1 MFTSVRRRLALSYAA
16 IFAASLLLLGP
27 GLYLTFAAQLAD
39 ASDATLRLA
48 AQRQALLAYVPSDV
62 RLGINPYFTA
72 PAPLA
77 NSDNFYLL
85 LTRDGKVQ
93 DNIAGV
99 QHAGLPDETAVRA
112 AVRQGHGVFSTLAT
126 SDAGDYRLYTAV
138 LKKQG
143 RIAALLQAGQP
154 RAPLVDAQRRLLYL
168 LLALGAGAVAIAACG
183 GVLLTRQAMRPI
195 NAAFAAQRAFVADAS
210 HELRTPLTLMRTN
223 VEVLLEAG
231 AGAIPD
237 PEDRALLEDVV
248 AEAGHMGRLIGDLL
262 VLARLDAGALPL
274 ARDPVA
280 LGPLVE
286 TTTRQMAHLA
296 ARRDIAVRRGDVA
309 PLIVRGDAGRLE
321 QVLLILLDN
330 AVKYNDAGG
339 AVEVTLRRDG
349 GQAVLAV
356 RDTGPG
362 IPPAEVPRL
371 FARFHRAPGAGT
383 RADGS
388 GLGLAIAQGI
398 VQGHHGRV
406 QAESAVGVGSTFTVL
421 LPLAPTP
428 GTEIERPRPA
438 RTGERTDART
448 RGRADA

>member
-1 MFTSVRRRLALSYAA
+1 VFTSVRRRLALSYAA
-16 IFAASLLLLGP
+16 IFAVSLLLLGP
-27 GLYLTFAAQLAD
+27 VLYLTFAAQLAD

-48 AQRQALLAYVPSDV
+48 AQRQALLAYVPGDV
-62 RLGINPYFTA
+62 KLGINPYFTA

-85 LTRDGKVQ
+85 LTRDGQVQ
-93 DNIAGV
+93 DNTAGV
-99 QHAGLPDETAVRA
+99 QHAGLPDQTAVRA
-112 AVRQGHGVFSTLAT
+112 AVRSGHGVFSTLAT
-126 SDAGDYRLYTAV
+126 SDEGNYRLYTAV
-138 LKKQG
+138 IKKQG

-168 LLALGAGAVAIAACG
+168 LLALGAGTVAIATVG
-183 GVLLTRQAMRPI
+183 GVVLTRQAMRPI

-223 VEVLLEAG
+223 VEVILEAD
-231 AGAIPD
+231 AVPD

-296 ARRDIAVRRGDVA
+296 ARQRVAVRRGDMD
-309 PLIVRGDAGRLE
+309 PLTVRGDAGRLE

-330 AVKYNDAGG
+330 AVKYTNAGG
-339 AVEVTLRRDG
+339 EVEVTLRREG
-349 GQAVLAV
+349 AQAALAV

-362 IPPAEVPRL
+362 IPAAELPRL
-371 FARFHRAPGAGT
+371 FARFHRAPGAGA
-383 RADGS
+383 RAEGS

-398 VQGHHGRV
+398 VQAHHGRLR
-406 QAESAVGVGSTFTVL
+406 ADSAGGVGSTFTVL

-428 GTEIERPRPA
+428 GTGIERRGELAGARPR
-438 RTGERTDART
+438 D
-448 RGRADA
+448 D